1 VLRELAIRDIVLI
14 EALDLGFGEGLAV
27 LTGETGAG
35 KSILLDSLGLA
46 LGGRAD
52 SGMLRPGAERGS
64 VTARFEVESG
74 HPVHALLEEQ
84 GLTPAEGEIVLRRS
98 LGADGRSRAF
108 VNDEPVG
115 VGLLR
120 RIGDTL
126 VEIHGQHSEVGLLD
140 PASHRMLLDAFA
152 GADVA
157 RVRAAFEA
165 WRAAEAAF
173 EAAAEAVAEAKR
185 EEDYVRHALA
195 ELGKLGPEAGEEA
208 GLAERRAFLQAA
220 ERLAAAVQEAVEQ
233 LEGTGHSVG
242 QRLRTAA
249 RALERAA
256 PRAAGHLDAAMS
268 ALAAAGDAV
277 GEAEN
282 ALAEAGRAVA
292 FDGRELERNEERL
305 FALRAAARKYACQV
319 DDLAARRE
327 AFAAQLQTIDAGD
340 AALAGAEA
348 DRRRTR
354 EAYRAAAEALSAQRT
369 KASARLD
376 KAVAEE
382 LKPLRLGNARFVTTV
397 ERLPEADWSASGMDR
412 VRFEVATNPGSAP
425 GALAK
430 IASGGELAR
439 FMLSLNL
446 ALARNGGPST
456 LVFDEIDR
464 GIGGATAAA
473 VGDRLAR
480 LAERF
485 QVLVVTHSPQ
495 VAAKGATHLSVAKAV
510 KGKSTTVAVTSLG
523 IAARQEEIARML
535 AGATITDQARA
546 AAASLLEGTA
556 P

>member
-1 VLRELAIRDIVLI
+1 MLRELAIRDIVLI
-14 EALDLGFGEGLAV
+14 EALDLGFGPGLAV

-52 SGMLRPGAERGS
+52 AGLVRAGAERGT
-64 VTARFEVESG
+64 VTARFEVDAG
-74 HPVHALLEEQ
+74 HPVHALMEEQ
-84 GLTPAEGEIVLRRS
+84 GLSPAEGEIVLRRA

-140 PASHRMLLDAFA
+140 PSSHRGLLDAFA
-152 GADVA
+152 GANVA
-157 RVRAAFEA
+157 AVRNAFEA

-173 EAAAEAVAEAKR
+173 DAAAEAVEEAKR
-185 EEDYVRHALA
+185 EEDYIRHALG
-195 ELGKLGPEAGEEA
+195 ELGKLAPEAGEEA

-220 ERLAAAVQEAVEQ
+220 EKLAAAVQEAVEQ
-233 LEGTGHSVG
+233 IEGTGHSVG
-242 QRLRTAA
+242 QRLRTAM

-256 PRAAGHLDAAMS
+256 PRAAGHLDAAMA
-268 ALAAAGDAV
+268 ALVAAGDAV

-305 FALRAAARKYACQV
+305 FALRAAARKYACPV

-327 AFAAQLQTIDAGD
+327 DFARQLRMIDAGD
-340 AALAGAEA
+340 AALAKAAA
-348 DRRRTR
+348 DRKTAR
-354 EAYRAAAEALSAQRT
+354 EAYRAAADALSERRR
-369 KASARLD
+369 KASAKLD

-397 ERLPEADWSASGMDR
+397 EKLPEAEWSGHGMDR

-480 LAERF
+480 LAERL

-495 VAAKGATHLSVAKAV
+495 VAAKGNAHLSVAKAV
-510 KGKSTTVAVTSLG
+510 RGRSTTVAVTPLG
-523 IAARQEEIARML
+523 IAERREEIARML

-546 AAASLLEGTA
+546 AAASLLDGTA
-556 P
+556 A